1 MPRLEAA
8 SPRTDERSRR
18 RRDPL
23 VSFEHEGEAALIF
36 HERETPFLTCLICLE
51 EDENVQCVC
60 ACRGNN
66 GYHLHCLGQSIIHGV
81 GSLASDSRVMRC
93 RICTAAF
100 SVEASMCVL
109 NMLAA
114 KASEQRRHREAATLY
129 RRALDVGTHMVA
141 LTGRARAAQRTWLN
155 NVHRRWR
162 AERRAACMHLFVH
175 IVVAMGIVW
184 VMVKLAERFGWASFF
199 SLLLAP

>member
-66 GYHLHCLGQSIIHGV
+66 GYHLHCLAQSILHGV
-81 GSLASDSRVMRC
+81 GSISSDSRSMRC
-93 RICTAAF
+93 RVCTAEF
-100 SVEASMCVL
+100 SVEASICVL
-109 NMLAA
+109 TTLAA
-114 KASEQRRHREAATLY
+114 KASESRRHREAATLY
-129 RRALDVGTHMVA
+129 RRALDFNTRMVA
-141 LTGRARAAQRTWLN
+141 LTTRARAEQGAWTDRVL
-155 NVHRRWR
+155 RRWR
-162 AERRAACMHLFVH
+162 AERWAACMQIFVQ
-175 IVVAMGIVW
+175 IVW
-184 VMVKLAERFGWASFF
+184 I
-199 SLLLAP
+199 APFLYGVAWMAIEYGFVAP